1 MKTFVAQ
8 NKRRGLAVL
17 VSDLYDPRGLRE
29 GASTSSATTS
39 SIRSSSTSSTPPRR
53 KPKLHG
59 DVLVYDCETGDERE
73 VTVTAKVL
81 ERFGE
86 AYAEYLAE
94 IERFCAT
101 HQVPYVAADVDVP
114 FDELILRV
122 FRRGGFL
129 GDA

>member
-1 MKTFVAQ
+1 V
-8 NKRRGLAVL
+8 VH
-17 VSDLYDPRGLRE
+17 VVDPAE
-29 GASTSSATTS
+29 AK
-39 SIRSSSTSSTPPRR
+39 PR
-53 KPKLHG
+53 LNG

-81 ERFGE
+81 QRFAE
-86 AYAEYLAE
+86 AHAEYLAE

-101 HQVPYVAADVDVP
+101 HQVPYVKASVDTA

-129 GDA
+129 R